1 MIPLTNKLIPTG
13 FDLHPTEAIPSGSVY
28 VAGSDFAAE
37 LPPDKHVVLQTSN
50 ADKLELT
57 TRNQIATQLSSTGT
71 YLNMVDYNSLNY
83 RAAPQLRLYT
93 WHDTFAKI
101 RSAPGILLLVP
112 ALLALLTAVAGVFF
126 LLSSQGQPSPA
137 SITDEAQ
144 SVLTWAAAQPS
155 AARTALA
162 TQCLQLI
169 GGHQLPAVSVPG
181 VTCAPP
187 TAQWWQSATIGS
199 IVTGCIAVLTAI
211 VGFFGLPAHYGFRK
225 SPAGGS

>member
-1 MIPLTNKLIPTG
+1 MIALTNELKPTG

-37 LPPDKHVVLQTSN
+37 LPVGKHVVLQTSD

-57 TRNQIATQLSSTGT
+57 TQNQIATQLTSAGT
-71 YLNMVDYNSLNY
+71 YLNTVDYNSLNY
-83 RAAPQLRLYT
+83 RAAPRLRLYT
-93 WHDTFAKI
+93 RHDTFAKI
-101 RSAPGILLLVP
+101 RSGPGILLLVP
-112 ALLALLTAVAGVFF
+112 GLLALLTAVAGVFF
-126 LLSSQGQPSPA
+126 LLSSQGQPSAA
-137 SITDEAQ
+137 SITDQAQ
-144 SVLTWAAAQPS
+144 AVLAWAAAQPS

-187 TAQWWQSATIGS
+187 TVQWWQSATTGS
-199 IVTGCIAVLTAI
+199 LITGGIAVLTAI
-211 VGFFGLPAHYGFRK
+211 VGFFGLPAHFGFRK
-225 SPAGGS
+225 NPAASS